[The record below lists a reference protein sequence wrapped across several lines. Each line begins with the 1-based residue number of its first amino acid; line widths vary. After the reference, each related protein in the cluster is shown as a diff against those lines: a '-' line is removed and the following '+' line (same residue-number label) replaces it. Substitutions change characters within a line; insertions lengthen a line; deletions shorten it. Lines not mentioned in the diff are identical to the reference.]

1 MKDRNNKNSLSLDNM
16 INDAVDKGLI
26 TFSTQWIENAKQKR
40 RKNLSEELAYSQLLP
55 KVGKIDKIILG
66 KERLN

>member
-1 MKDRNNKNSLSLDNM
+1 M